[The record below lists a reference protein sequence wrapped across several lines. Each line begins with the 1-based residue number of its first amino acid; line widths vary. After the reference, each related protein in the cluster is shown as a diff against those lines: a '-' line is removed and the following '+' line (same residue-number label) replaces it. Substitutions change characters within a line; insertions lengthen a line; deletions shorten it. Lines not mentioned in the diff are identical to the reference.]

1 MATGILQWVRA
12 SCPSVPPIISQVQ
25 QLTNPT
31 DPEYKPKLRN
41 LDIIHLVVE
50 DRPVIGL
57 KDPLQLREE
66 TVCIGTEAVPVV
78 AMFDGRHSLRDIQVE
93 LSRRQGRI
101 VFLDDLQCILERLDD
116 AFLLEGA
123 RFRQAFENKVSEYRR
138 KPSRPASHA
147 GTSYSADPETLRDEL
162 SGYFTGDSGPG
173 LPEFFSDQ
181 RRPVGLI
188 APHIDI
194 RAGGRCFAAAY
205 HALATGQPSDVY
217 VILGTG
223 HGGVDGLFTATT
235 HDFETPLGTVPT
247 DRELLSELS
256 SELGRDAASEEILHA
271 TEHVIEFQAIFLQFL
286 FGGRHPFMIVPILCS
301 LSHHFFGNDGRFL
314 SQRQAADKFCL
325 ALKDVC
331 RRSSRS
337 VCFIASA
344 DLDHI
349 GPRYGDSFIPH
360 RGTIAECLEKD
371 EQLLSSVEKVDMK
384 GFIEQVARGNDSR
397 RICGFS
403 PITAMLHCMDASEG
417 RRLALDYARVD
428 AHNSFVSFASV
439 IFH

>member
-1 MATGILQWVRA
+1 MT
-12 SCPSVPPIISQVQ
+12 S
-25 QLTNPT
+25 PT
-31 DPEYKPKLRN
+31 DPDYKPKLRS

-50 DRPVIGL
+50 GRPVIGL

-66 TVCIGTEAVPVV
+66 TVCIGREAVPVV
-78 AMFDGRHSLRDIQVE
+78 AMFDGQHSLRDIQVD
-93 LSRRQGRI
+93 LTRRHGRI
-101 VFLDDLQCILERLDD
+101 VFLDDLQAILERLND
-116 AFLLEGA
+116 AFLLEGD
-123 RFRQAFENKVSEYRR
+123 RFRQAFENKVAEYRR
-138 KPSRPASHA
+138 RPSRPASHA
-147 GTSYSADPETLRDEL
+147 GTSYSADPETLRNEL
-162 SGYFTGDSGPG
+162 SSYFTGDGGPG

-194 RAGGRCFAAAY
+194 RAGGRCFAAGY

-223 HGGVDGLFTATT
+223 HAGVEGLFTATT

-247 DRELLSELS
+247 DRQLLSELS
-256 SELGRDAASEEILHA
+256 SELGRDTASEEILHA
-271 TEHVIEFQAIFLQFL
+271 TEHVIEFQVIFLQYL
-286 FGGRHPFMIVPILCS
+286 FGGRHPFTIVPILCS
-301 LSHHFFGNDGRFL
+301 LSHHFFSDDGRFL
-314 SQRQAADKFCL
+314 SQRQALESFCL
-325 ALKDVC
+325 GLKEVC

-337 VCFIASA
+337 VCFVASA

-349 GPRYGDSFIPH
+349 GPRYGDSFNPH
-360 RGTIAECLEKD
+360 EGTIAECLEKD
-371 EQLLSSVEKVDMK
+371 AVLLTSLEKVDLE
-384 GFIEQVARGNDSR
+384 GFIGQVARENDSR

-417 RRLALDYARVD
+417 HRLALDYARVD
-428 AHNSFVSFASV
+428 VDNSFVSFASV